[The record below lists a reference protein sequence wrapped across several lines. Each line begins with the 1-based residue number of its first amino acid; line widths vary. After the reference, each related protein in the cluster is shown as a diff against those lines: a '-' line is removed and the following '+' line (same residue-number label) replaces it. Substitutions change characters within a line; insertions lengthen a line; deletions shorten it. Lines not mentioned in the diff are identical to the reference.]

1 MARKSALGNQELEIL
16 RYVTDHAPVT
26 VRQVAEQVG
35 EQMGLARTTI
45 LTMMERLRKKGYLV
59 RRRQEG
65 ESFEYAPAQ
74 TKDALMRNLVQ
85 DFVEKTLAGSVSPFV
100 AYMSETGK
108 LSDDE
113 VADLRRLVDKLGS
126 GKEG

>member
-1 MARKSALGNQELEIL
+1 MARKSALGKQELEIL
-16 RYVTDHAPVT
+16 RYITDHAPVT

-59 RRRQEG
+59 RKRQAG
-65 ESFEYAPAQ
+65 ESFEYGPAQ
-74 TKDALMRNLVQ
+74 TKNALMRNLVE

-100 AYMSETGK
+100 AYLSENGNLT
-108 LSDDE
+108 DEE

-126 GKEG
+126 GKE